1 MKVTIADTQVDFDR
15 LTVEHG
21 GKNHRLT
28 QQTSGILKA
37 LVEADGDIV
46 SKDDLIERVWAG
58 RIITDATLSTAIKEA
73 RRAVGDSGTDQR
85 IIKTVHGVGF
95 SLAAPTRQVTCTP
108 SLVASKPCIVVLPF
122 RNMGASSDDQFI
134 SDGLTNEIIS
144 NLSRFRD
151 LKVLARTTS
160 EAISAS
166 RLDHARMREEY
177 GVGFVVDGSVRRS
190 SERLR
195 VTVQVASTEDDAV
208 LMTEQFNSEAS
219 LDALFDVQDRIAA
232 LCAGRVA
239 NPHGPIAFEAGQR
252 ARREGRATSW
262 NMYRLVADFR
272 RFYRTYDMALHSTL
286 RADFPEALERDPNAA
301 DGWSAYAVILLE
313 EHRYHVNERAG
324 LDVLPL
330 ATEAAEKAVAADPR
344 SAFAHAALAMCR
356 LFAQDESGFTLAA
369 DQALALNPGNSDVLS
384 EIGHCYAFLGREGEA
399 IALLDRAMEL
409 SPVHPGWY
417 HFAKTWRYI
426 RLKMY
431 DAALLEIQKVPI
443 PGFYWYH
450 AHLVWLYVLLDRR
463 DDAISEAD
471 ELRRVFPEFEER
483 VYEEMAMWQAIQ
495 NMARSALD
503 AWKSAGLKIR
513 IGAEKKSDPNPADR
527 LSRSQSQSPGNR

>member
-1 MKVTIADTQVDFDR
+1 MKVMIADSVVDFDR
-15 LTVEHG
+15 MSVASG
-21 GKNHRLT
+21 GQTHRLT
-28 QQTSGILKA
+28 RQSAGILRA
-37 LVEADGDIV
+37 LFEAGGDIV
-46 SKDDLIERVWAG
+46 SKDDLIQRVWDG

-73 RRAVGDSGTDQR
+73 RRAVGDTGADQR
-85 IIKTVHGVGF
+85 IIKTVHGIGF
-95 SLAAPTRQVTCTP
+95 CLAVPTRQAP
-108 SLVASKPCIVVLPF
+108 GAQGMDALKPCVVVLPF

-160 EAISAS
+160 EAISAAA
-166 RLDHARMREEY
+166 LDHAKMGEDY
-177 GVGFVVDGSVRRS
+177 GVGFVVEGSVRRS

-195 VTVQVASTEDDAV
+195 VTVQVASTEDDAI
-208 LMTEQFNSEAS
+208 LMTEQFNREAS
-219 LDALFDVQDRIAA
+219 LDALFDVQDRIAE

-239 NPHGPIAFEAGQR
+239 SPHGALALDAGQR
-252 ARREGRATSW
+252 AGRATSW
-262 NMYRLVADFR
+262 DMYRLVADFR
-272 RFYRTYDMALHSTL
+272 RFYRTYDPELHSTL
-286 RADFPEALERDPNAA
+286 RDAFPAALARDPEAA

-344 SAFAHAALAMCR
+344 SAFAYAALAMCR
-356 LFAQDESGFTLAA
+356 LFALDVDGFNLAA
-369 DQALALNPGNSDVLS
+369 ERALDLNPANSDVLS
-384 EIGHCYAFLGREGEA
+384 EIGHCYAFLAREDEA

-426 RLKMY
+426 RLNMY
-431 DAALLEIQKVPI
+431 DAALLEIQKFPM

-450 AHLVWLYVLLDRR
+450 AQLVWLHSLLGQS
-463 DDAISEAD
+463 DAAATEAD
-471 ELRRVFPEFEER
+471 LLRQVFPEFEER
-483 VYEEMAMWQAIQ
+483 VYEEVSMWQA
-495 NMARSALD
+495 NEDLVRSALKS
-503 AWKSAGLKIR
+503 WQSAGLKIR
-513 IGAEKKSDPNPADR
+513 IG
-527 LSRSQSQSPGNR
+527 PGSEDGPHP